1 MLLPDAGLPTRK
13 QNMGEVILQIQSSS
27 HYKITNTDKNNHRV
41 YKQHN

>member
-13 QNMGEVILQIQSSS
+13 QNMGEVQSSS
-27 HYKITNTDKNNHRV
+27 FQLSHYKTTNTDKNNHRV